1 MKNWK
6 ESTFKYFQPII
17 QVLKEFGGSATG
29 AEVVDRIVVL
39 LNVPEEEQ
47 AKILKSGTPY
57 IANQI
62 AWARYYLA
70 QAGFIDASQRGI
82 WSLTEKAF
90 QTELTDELIAK
101 IFKDAKER
109 QKKEKEQK
117 KAQTELL
124 PGIPPE
130 NDAHEPAY
138 HQDYKADLLNIF
150 RSLPPAGFERLCQR
164 LLRESGFQQVFVTG
178 KTGDGGIDGHGI
190 LQINPFV
197 SFSVLFQCKRY
208 QGAVT
213 VSQIRDF
220 RGAMTGRTDKGIFIT
235 TGTFTSDAKQEAHR
249 DGAPPIEL
257 VDGNKLVEMFELLEL
272 GLIPKKTFDVDE
284 KFFDEFR

>member
-1 MKNWK
+1 MAILL
-6 ESTFKYFQPII
+6 SSSAHSAA
-17 QVLKEFGGSATG
+17 GSDPATMP
-29 AEVVDRIVVL
+29 A
-39 LNVPEEEQ
+39 P
-47 AKILKSGTPY
+47 
-57 IANQI
+57 AN
-62 AWARYYLA
+62 
-70 QAGFIDASQRGI
+70 
-82 WSLTEKAF
+82 
-90 QTELTDELIAK
+90 
-101 IFKDAKER
+101 
-109 QKKEKEQK
+109 
-117 KAQTELL
+117 
-124 PGIPPE
+124 
-130 NDAHEPAY
+130 
-138 HQDYKADLLNIF
+138 
-150 RSLPPAGFERLCQR
+150 RLM
-164 LLRESGFQQVFVTG
+164 RESGFQQVFVTG